1 MDTSTA
7 EADRQTLVRFI
18 EEAFVCAQ
26 ACERCAAA
34 CLPAIGPDE
43 PEQWS
48 RVDVRCAEICERT
61 ARMLSRHPGFAAPE
75 LYAQVEM
82 CANACA
88 EQVDR
93 LAPYVGSEGRA
104 TLQANACAE
113 CEKHCRDLLGSLA

>member
-1 MDTSTA
+1 MNTRTG

-26 ACERCAAA
+26 ECERCAAA

-61 ARMLSRHPGFAAPE
+61 ARMLSRHPGHDAPE
-75 LYAQVEM
+75 LYAQVEL
-82 CANACA
+82 CAETCA
-88 EQVDR
+88 EQAER
-93 LAPYVGSEGRA
+93 LAPYAGTETRA
-104 TLQANACAE
+104 SLQAEACAR
-113 CEKHCRDLLGSLA
+113 CEKSCRELLGSLA